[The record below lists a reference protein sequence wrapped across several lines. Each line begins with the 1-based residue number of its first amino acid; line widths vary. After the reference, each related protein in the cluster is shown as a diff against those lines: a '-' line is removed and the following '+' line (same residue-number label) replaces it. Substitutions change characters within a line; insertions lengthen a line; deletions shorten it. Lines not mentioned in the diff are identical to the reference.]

1 MTAGQR
7 RLFIA
12 LELPAAART
21 ALARWAAEAV
31 GAIAGVRVIAEADLH
46 VTLAF
51 LGWRPPA
58 DVAEAERIVAG
69 LGGPAPQLAPS
80 GMAWLPPRRPRLAA
94 VDLDDLAGAAGALHA
109 RVAAEVAERLG
120 IAPDPRPFRPHV
132 TVARLGR
139 SQRPPRGPALAPPNL
154 PAFRAPAA
162 SLFESHLG
170 PGGARYGVLARQP
183 LGGA

>member
-12 LELPAAART
+12 LELPPAARS
-21 ALARWAAEAV
+21 ALARWAAETV
-31 GAIAGVRVIAEADLH
+31 GAIAGVRLIAEADLH

-51 LGWRPPA
+51 LGWRPADDVPA
-58 DVAEAERIVAG
+58 AEHIVAG
-69 LGGPAPQLAPS
+69 LGGPAPELAPS
-80 GMAWLPPRRPRLAA
+80 GTAWLPPRRPRLAA
-94 VDLDDLAGAAGALHA
+94 VDLADPAGTAGALHA
-109 RVAAEVAERLG
+109 RTASEVSERLG

-139 SQRPPRGPALAPPNL
+139 SRRPRCGPALAPPNL
-154 PAFRAPAA
+154 PAFHAA
-162 SLFESHLG
+162 AVSLLESHLE
-170 PGGARYGVLARQP
+170 PGGARYGLLARQP